1 MERATERPRILIV
14 EDDDATARMLSRALA
29 ADGYAADCAATAEE
43 ALSGAARGAYGI
55 VITDI
60 NLPGLSGIEF
70 TRKARELSPFCD
82 IIIMTGD
89 PSAENAIGA
98 IKAGAYDFL
107 AKPFSADTLML
118 TLARCMEKRELAREL
133 AVIRSMK
140 EELDAAYSQLRSAE
154 RMKEAFLGVVGH
166 ELRTPLTP
174 ILGGLDL
181 MESAG
186 PAALPPRLLGSMKT
200 GAERLM
206 ATINDLIMYAESQ
219 KTPTARDRR
228 EIDLNDVVRR
238 AAGEVSA
245 RASAAGVAVSASYAA
260 GTPLI
265 AGEPDKIYSAVS
277 HLLHNAVIFNRSGG
291 GAEISVSLTGGM
303 AAVRVADTGQGIP
316 KELLSSIGSPFY
328 QAADYL
334 TRRTGG
340 LGLGLAIVKQVAES
354 HGGAIAMESSE
365 GSGSVFTLT
374 LPVKPDR
381 GRTDNAAAKGKNL

>member
-1 MERATERPRILIV
+1 MDGNGEKPRILIV
-14 EDDDATARMLSRALA
+14 EDDEAMARMLSRALA
-29 ADGYAADCAATAEE
+29 AAGYVADCTATAEE
-43 ALSGAARGAYGI
+43 ALAGVARGAYGI

-98 IKAGAYDFL
+98 IKAGAYDFV
-107 AKPFSADTLML
+107 AKPFSGDTLIL
-118 TLARCMEKRELAREL
+118 ALARCVEKRELAREL

-140 EELDAAYSQLRSAE
+140 EELEAAYSQLRSAE

-181 MESAG
+181 IGAACPE
-186 PAALPPRLLGSMKT
+186 ALPPKLLGSMRT
-200 GAERLM
+200 GAERLL
-206 ATINDLIMYAESQ
+206 ATINDLIVYAESQ
-219 KTPTARDRR
+219 KTPAALDCR
-228 EIDLNDVVRR
+228 EIDLNDIIRR
-238 AAGEVSA
+238 AADEVSPK
-245 RASAAGVAVSASYAA
+245 ASAAGVTIASSYAA
-260 GTPLI
+260 AAPLI
-265 AGEPDKIYSAVS
+265 AGEPEKIYSAVR
-277 HLLHNAVIFNRSGG
+277 HLLQNAVIFNRPGG
-291 GAEISVSLTGGM
+291 RAEISVSLSGGM
-303 AAVRVADTGQGIP
+303 AAVRVSDTGQGIP
-316 KELLSSIGSPFY
+316 EEQLSSIGSPFY

-354 HGGAIAMESSE
+354 HGGTITMKSSE

-374 LPVKPDR
+374 LPRRQTSVRTADEAVKVND
-381 GRTDNAAAKGKNL
+381 L